1 MGLVEDEEV
10 EVELKPRVK
19 SRIMVASLE
28 MVELLSMIV
37 ARKIEIEEE
46 EEAVALG
53 RRRTW
58 FPSLHSLIHRL
69 HPGPESTDDVNTYFH
84 THCTLHPFPSVCI
97 LILLITIVFNA
108 VI

>member
-10 EVELKPRVK
+10 EVEHKPRVR
-19 SRIMVASLE
+19 SRIMEASLE

-37 ARKIEIEEE
+37 DRKIEIEEE

-58 FPSLHSLIHRL
+58 S
-69 HPGPESTDDVNTYFH
+69 
-84 THCTLHPFPSVCI
+84 
-97 LILLITIVFNA
+97 
-108 VI
+108 